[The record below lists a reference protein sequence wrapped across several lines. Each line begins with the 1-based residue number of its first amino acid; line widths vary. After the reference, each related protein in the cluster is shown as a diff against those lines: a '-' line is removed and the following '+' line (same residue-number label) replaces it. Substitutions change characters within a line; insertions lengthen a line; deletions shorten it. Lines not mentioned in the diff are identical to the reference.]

1 MKKFL
6 VIFFAVVLVV
16 AYTVPVMAK
25 VHVGGIVF
33 TDFWYQDQD
42 KENSAGYNPA
52 VAGSGSDQ
60 AFTRIQVPNITRFN
74 GKWTNDAGNVGMF
87 IEFGIDGNGINERG
101 LVTRKAFGWWQ
112 INPMVRLVVGMDDT
126 GFSPM
131 NPSQMIG
138 LEGGRLNVIGVG
150 FGNLYP
156 GRVPQIRLDF
166 KPSKTMRFRIGI
178 ADNSWDLGADGTSC
192 AAYNDP
198 VFPAAVNKAVQDET
212 KMPRFDVSAV
222 LSFGPLTIY
231 PGFMYAKKTW
241 DDVAS
246 GSDDEVKTYALSL
259 GAKFAA
265 GPFTF
270 RAEYNTGENWGN
282 QDFLG
287 IGVEQAGNQVG
298 AALLYI
304 DGAGNRKVED
314 SDMDAWWIDVSFK
327 VAPAT
332 IHLIYGQQTYENS
345 IGGGFV
351 AGGVKTNL
359 EQTVKMYGI
368 SVPIPVAK
376 VFIIRPEL
384 MFYDLDEWE
393 IENAVDRDRGKYMIL
408 GVQFQIVF

>member
-1 MKKFL
+1 
-6 VIFFAVVLVV
+6 
-16 AYTVPVMAK
+16 
-25 VHVGGIVF
+25 
-33 TDFWYQDQD
+33 
-42 KENSAGYNPA
+42 
-52 VAGSGSDQ
+52 
-60 AFTRIQVPNITRFN
+60 
-74 GKWTNDAGNVGMF
+74 MF

-112 INPMVRLVVGMDDT
+112 INPMVKLVVGMDDT

-178 ADNSWDLGADGTSC
+178 ADNSWDLGVVGDGSSC
-192 AAYNDP
+192 AAYGDP
-198 VFPAAVNKAVQDET
+198 VLPAAAGKAVQDET

-231 PGFMYAKKTW
+231 PGFMYAKKSW
-241 DDVAS
+241 DDVAP

-287 IGVEQAGNQVG
+287 IGVENAGGLG
-298 AALLYI
+298 AAIAYL
-304 DGAGNRKVED
+304 DGVGNTKIED
-314 SDMDAWWIDVSFK
+314 SDMDAWWVDVSFK

-332 IHLIYGQQTYENS
+332 IHLIYGQQDYENAAF
-345 IGGGFV
+345 GGLV
-351 AGGVKTNL
+351 AGNKISR

-384 MFYDLDEWE
+384 MFYDLDEKE
-393 IENAVDRDRGKYMIL
+393 VENGPDIDRGKYMIL